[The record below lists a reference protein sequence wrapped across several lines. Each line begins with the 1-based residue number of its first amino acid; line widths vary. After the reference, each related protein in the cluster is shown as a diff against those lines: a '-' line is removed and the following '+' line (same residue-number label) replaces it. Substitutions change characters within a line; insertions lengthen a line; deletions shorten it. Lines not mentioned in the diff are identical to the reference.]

1 MTKNNCNLKLP
12 DYIKN
17 LQIDLCRSNLDYYT
31 YHDRYLKKLQRL
43 EVDKLD
49 PHYLSTYSSFV
60 GELYENIIYELL
72 LRYAL
77 ETHTIK
83 EFVLKGPHQKKSQ
96 NFKNGFMCDIN
107 SQIVYKSGYKD
118 ITEFD
123 GLFFT
128 QNDVY
133 FVESTIVKTTTGLR
147 KRLKKKKAL
156 LQILFPKKNI
166 KALIILSEGALGVS
180 VFPKYCTVW
189 ITKSLDDEQLI
200 DQIIHAS
207 KPSESLVEFESSKLI
222 QAKDIKTTNFKY
234 FETLAWILR
243 KSVDQKNGGLNYQ
256 FLLGEEIDLYFDI
269 YTKLYVGYTN
279 VKDFIQLLKLLEIQT
294 ISEDID
300 LSHIIDQKVYIT
312 TEKENQKLS
321 YVFYVQVKNDGLKKL
336 ELLVDDKILKV
347 SSKDP
352 KGFTVSE
359 VKFVK
364 YILNKKNLFHF
375 ELLKGLQNLVD

>member
-1 MTKNNCNLKLP
+1 MKLP